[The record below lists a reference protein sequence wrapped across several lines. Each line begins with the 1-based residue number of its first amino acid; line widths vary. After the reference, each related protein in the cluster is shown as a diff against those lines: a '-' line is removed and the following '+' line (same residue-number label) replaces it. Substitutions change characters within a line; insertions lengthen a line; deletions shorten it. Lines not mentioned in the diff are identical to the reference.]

1 MGLRGQRR
9 FWCPAV
15 LDAARQSAHGDTR
28 ASAPF
33 GPTMRFAVELQHAT
47 VPATRRAAIVALLF
61 LRGPSAVL
69 WGVGAIVINAVKL
82 MTDRTRPHVGKEGGE
97 VVTPSLTHGNP
108 APSPVGV
115 SRMVRVITARLRVA
129 PRIVFWRRACARLVA
144 VLVRSRYHNVF
155 RQTPATPCRAGLQ
168 MARGGLCAC
177 AAVAAA
183 LPVAV
188 SVLVSNKPQNFQAS
202 KAFPSLDSWMFHV

>member
-9 FWCPAV
+9 FGCPAV
-15 LDAARQSAHGDTR
+15 LDTVHQRAERDTR

-69 WGVGAIVINAVKL
+69 RGVGAIVINAVKL
-82 MTDRTRPHVGKEGGE
+82 VTDRTRPHVEKEGGE

-108 APSPVGV
+108 APSPIGV
-115 SRMVRVITARLRVA
+115 SRMVRVVTARLRVA

-144 VLVRSRYHNVF
+144 VLVRSRDHNVF
-155 RQTPATPCRAGLQ
+155 RQTPTTASDAGLQ

-183 LPVAV
+183 LPVTVTVAKAK
-188 SVLVSNKPQNFQAS
+188 KPQNFQTLKS
-202 KAFPSLDSWMFHV
+202 LSRLDSWMFHV